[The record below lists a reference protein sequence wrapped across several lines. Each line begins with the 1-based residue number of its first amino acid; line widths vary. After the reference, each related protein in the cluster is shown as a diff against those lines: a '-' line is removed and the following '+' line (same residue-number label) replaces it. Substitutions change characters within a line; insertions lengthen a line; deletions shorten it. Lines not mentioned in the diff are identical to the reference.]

1 MRNSGKKWW
10 FNIVG
15 VGKRHLQSSLLL
27 GLWEWGSKNDT
38 QSGPSSVG
46 VGVRD
51 DLYYCWTVGGHLGYV
66 TVSLPPLS
74 WDRTGWGWLW
84 LASYSWLH
92 WVTHSVPRP
101 VSLSSSEVLQA
112 ALVTIKHTMNFAIPS
127 VTVIRLTLY
136 ISFYLTF
143 RSFFFSVLQLSLLH
157 KQDRAIATHF
167 ISWLAQQEA
176 RLFTQHRDIT
186 WVQSL

>member
-1 MRNSGKKWW
+1 M
-10 FNIVG
+10 V
-15 VGKRHLQSSLLL
+15 VGKIHEHLQSFLLL
-27 GLWEWGSKNDT
+27 GLREWGLKNDT

-51 DLYYCWTVGGHLGYV
+51 DLYYCWTLGGHLGYV

-74 WDRTGWGWLW
+74 WDRPGWGWLW

-112 ALVTIKHTMNFAIPS
+112 ALVTIKHTTNSAIPS
-127 VTVIRLTLY
+127 VTVIRSTLY

-143 RSFFFSVLQLSLLH
+143 RSFFFLFCSFLCSINKTEPLQRILFLGLHNKRQDCLHNTEISPVLESLS
-157 KQDRAIATHF
+157 K
-167 ISWLAQQEA
+167 
-176 RLFTQHRDIT
+176 
-186 WVQSL
+186 